1 MVTRALLVGSLLLV
15 FGTALLQAETPSELA
30 ERRLR
35 ESAKSELPG
44 VAVLVARD
52 GRILFQGGYGLADVE
67 GKTPIT
73 PETKFRIGSVTKQ
86 FTAAAILRLAE
97 EGKLALT
104 DSLAKYFPELPN
116 AQTITL
122 RHLLTHTS
130 GLHGY
135 TEKPGF
141 HAGVTKPI
149 TPANLIAS
157 LRADPPDFPPGT
169 NFRYSN
175 SGYFV
180 LGEIVA
186 KVSGQSLADYLR
198 IAFFEPLAMKDTAIF
213 MNAAPPSGVA
223 RGYTIGDGKAT
234 LSMDWDMSWAGGA
247 GGLYSTVGD
256 LLHWNE
262 ALHGGRVLKPES
274 LQAMTTPHPLPP
286 GANGLNYAFG
296 LTVSQVSRL
305 PVISHS
311 GGLQGWS
318 SDLMWLPAQRLTI
331 VALSNAMPT
340 LPGLEPTSITRDL
353 VSRFLADEIA
363 KLPPPIEDKTVD
375 PKTYP
380 AFVGRYDYQAA
391 ILTVTV
397 ENDRLYAQLTG
408 QKRFEISPRSA
419 DEFFFNI
426 ADAQIAFIRNEKGAV
441 VAVQHTQ
448 NGNTFRAPRLAVEAV
463 ALTAEQLDAFVGSY
477 QYGLDSVL
485 TVKREGTQLLA
496 QLTGQP
502 PLPIFAT
509 AEDSFEWRIV
519 AAQVR
524 FAKGADGKI
533 TKATHTQNGI
543 TFDAPKIK

>member
-116 AQTITL
+116 AQKITL

-198 IAFFEPLAMKDTAIF
+198 IAFFEPLWY
-213 MNAAPPSGVA
+213 A
-223 RGYTIGDGKAT
+223 R
-234 LSMDWDMSWAGGA
+234 
-247 GGLYSTVGD
+247 
-256 LLHWNE
+256 
-262 ALHGGRVLKPES
+262 
-274 LQAMTTPHPLPP
+274 
-286 GANGLNYAFG
+286 
-296 LTVSQVSRL
+296 
-305 PVISHS
+305 
-311 GGLQGWS
+311 WS
-318 SDLMWLPAQRLTI
+318 ACR
-331 VALSNAMPT
+331 
-340 LPGLEPTSITRDL
+340 
-353 VSRFLADEIA
+353 
-363 KLPPPIEDKTVD
+363 
-375 PKTYP
+375 
-380 AFVGRYDYQAA
+380 
-391 ILTVTV
+391 
-397 ENDRLYAQLTG
+397 
-408 QKRFEISPRSA
+408 
-419 DEFFFNI
+419 
-426 ADAQIAFIRNEKGAV
+426 
-441 VAVQHTQ
+441 
-448 NGNTFRAPRLAVEAV
+448 
-463 ALTAEQLDAFVGSY
+463 
-477 QYGLDSVL
+477 
-485 TVKREGTQLLA
+485 
-496 QLTGQP
+496 
-502 PLPIFAT
+502 
-509 AEDSFEWRIV
+509 
-519 AAQVR
+519 
-524 FAKGADGKI
+524 
-533 TKATHTQNGI
+533 
-543 TFDAPKIK
+543 